1 MPPSLYAPHI
11 YLLMTSS
18 EIEAAKSS
26 GTWSSASL
34 PTEGFIHASPYEQ
47 LERVANKHYR
57 PKSDVQVVEVSVTR
71 LTSELRWEP
80 AAGSLYP
87 HIYGPL
93 NFDAVVQVVPTE
105 RNADGTFRIPVLDLD
120 AHA

>member
-1 MPPSLYAPHI
+1 MAHI
-11 YLLMTSS
+11 YLLMTTE
-18 EIEAAKSS
+18 EIDAARER
-26 GTWSSASL
+26 GTWTPANFAS
-34 PTEGFIHASPYEQ
+34 EGFIHASLHEQ

-57 PKSDVQVVEVSVTR
+57 QKIDVQIVGVQIDR

-93 NFDAVVQVVPTE
+93 NFEAVVDIVPTE
-105 RNADGTFRIPVLDLD
+105 RNGDGAFRIPSVP
-120 AHA
+120 

>member
-1 MPPSLYAPHI
+1 MPHI
-11 YLLMTSS
+11 YLLMTTE
-18 EIEAAKSS
+18 EIDAARARGSW
-26 GTWSSASL
+26 TSANFAS
-34 PTEGFIHASPYEQ
+34 EGFIHASPYEQ

-57 PKSDVQVVEVSVTR
+57 QKSDVRIVCVQSDQ

-93 NFDAVVQVVPTE
+93 NLNAIVDIVPTE
-105 RNADGTFRIPVLDLD
+105 RNKDGTFRIPSVP
-120 AHA
+120 

>member
-1 MPPSLYAPHI
+1 MPFI
-11 YLLMTSS
+11 YLLMTSA
-18 EIEAAKSS
+18 EIESARRS
-26 GTWSSASL
+26 GTWAPASL

-57 PKSDVQVVEVSVTR
+57 SAIDVHVVQVSVER
-71 LTSELRWEP
+71 LTSEQRWEP

-93 NFDAVVQVVPTE
+93 NFEAVVLVVATE
-105 RNADGTFRIPVLDLD
+105 RHADGSFRIPPEMLQ
-120 AHA
+120 

>member
-1 MPPSLYAPHI
+1 MPRI
-11 YLLMTSS
+11 YLLMTPA
-18 EIEAAKSS
+18 EIDTARALGSW
-26 GTWSSASL
+26 TPANFAS
-34 PTEGFIHASPYEQ
+34 EGFIHASPYDQ

-57 PKSDVQVVEVSVTR
+57 LKTDVQIVCVQIDR

-93 NFDAVVQVVPTE
+93 NFEAVIDIVPTE
-105 RNADGTFRIPVLDLD
+105 RNGDGTFRIPNVP
-120 AHA
+120 